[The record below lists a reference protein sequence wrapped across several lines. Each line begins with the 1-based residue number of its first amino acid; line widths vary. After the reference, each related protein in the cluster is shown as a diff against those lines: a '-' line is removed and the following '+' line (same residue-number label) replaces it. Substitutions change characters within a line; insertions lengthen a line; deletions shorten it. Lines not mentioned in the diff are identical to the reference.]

1 MNCELLTVHNS
12 LFTIHYSSLTQEPPV
27 TENLRIVPLGG
38 LGEVGK
44 NMLLIEYGDEAI
56 AIDCGLMFPE
66 NDMLGIDMVI
76 PDITYLLDNPELLKA
91 IFLTHGHED
100 HIGALPY
107 ILPEMPAP
115 LYATP
120 LTRGLI
126 EVKLKEAKLLAQTE
140 INTISAKSVIEL
152 GSFTIEPF
160 HVCHSIPD
168 AVGYAIYTPRGLVIH
183 TGEYKFDPNP
193 ADGKLP
199 DYDRLRAYGDE
210 GVLAL
215 LSDSTNAERSG
226 HTPSEQIVSETFE
239 QIFSQARGRI
249 IVSTFASNI
258 SRVQQVINIALKHNR
273 KLAVVGRSMVD
284 NVKMALDL
292 GYLSAPEDMIVHV
305 DDLEDYADSQIA
317 IVCTG
322 TQGEPT
328 SALVRMANREHR
340 QVSLKPGDTAILSA
354 TAIPGNEELVHR
366 TINNL
371 FRLGVDVIYQN
382 LMPVHVS
389 GHASQ
394 EEQKMMLELT
404 RPKYFIPIQ
413 GEYRMMVL
421 HGRLGQEVGIPAENI
436 FVIENGQVIEFA
448 EEGAWLAERISSG
461 HVMVDGLGIGDV
473 GSVVLRDRHLL
484 SRDGFV
490 VVVIALDEHTGE
502 LVEGPDIISRGFVY
516 IRDSEDLLEEA
527 KERVMELLD
536 SGKMHRDTAAA
547 VIRDNLTQFLYK
559 RTRRRPMIFP
569 MVLEV

>member
-1 MNCELLTVHNS
+1 MT
-12 LFTIHYSSLTQEPPV
+12 EP
-27 TENLRIVPLGG
+27 LRIVPLGG
-38 LGEVGK
+38 VGEVGR
-44 NMLLIEYGDEAI
+44 NMTLIEYGDDAI

-66 NDMLGIDMVI
+66 NDMLGIDLVI
-76 PDITYLLDNPELLKA
+76 PDATYLLDNPDLLKA

-107 ILPEMPAP
+107 ILPQVAAP

-126 EVKLKEAKLLAQTE
+126 EVKLKEAKLLAKTE
-140 INTISAKSVIEL
+140 IHTITTSSVIEI
-152 GSFTIEPF
+152 GPFTIEPF

-168 AVGYAIYTPRGLVIH
+168 AVGYAIYTPAGLVIH

-199 DYDRLRAYGDE
+199 DFDRLRAYGDE

-215 LSDSTNAERSG
+215 LSDSTNAERAG
-226 HTPSEQIVSETFE
+226 HTPSEQIVSETFDE
-239 QIFSQARGRI
+239 IFAQAKGRV

-258 SRVQQVINIALKHNR
+258 SRVQQVVNIARKYER

-284 NVKMALDL
+284 NVKIAQDL
-292 GYLSAPEDMIVHV
+292 GYLNASDDLMVHV
-305 DDLEDYADSQIA
+305 DDLDDFADARIA

-328 SALVRMANREHR
+328 SALVRMANQEHR
-340 QVSLKPGDTAILSA
+340 QVSLKQGDTVILSA

-371 FRLGVDVIYQN
+371 FRLGANVIYQS

-394 EEQKMMLELT
+394 EEQKMMLELV
-404 RPKYFIPIQ
+404 RPTYFIPIQ
-413 GEYRMMVL
+413 GEYRMLVL
-421 HGRLGQEVGIPAENI
+421 HGRLGETVGIPAQNI
-436 FVIENGQVIEFA
+436 FVIENGQVIEF
-448 EEGAWLAERISSG
+448 EDGLAYLGERIPSS
-461 HVMVDGLGIGDV
+461 HVMIDGLGVGDV

-484 SRDGFV
+484 SRDGFLV
-490 VVVIALDEHTGE
+490 VVVALDEQTGE
-502 LVEGPDIISRGFVY
+502 LVDGPEIISRGFVY
-516 IRDSEDLLEEA
+516 VRDSEDLIEEA
-527 KERVMELLD
+527 KERVIELLD
-536 SGKMHRDTAAA
+536 KGKIHRDTAAT
-547 VIRDNLTQFLYK
+547 VIRDNLSQFVHQ
-559 RTRRRPMIFP
+559 RTRRNPMIFP

>member
-1 MNCELLTVHNS
+1 
-12 LFTIHYSSLTQEPPV
+12 V
-27 TENLRIVPLGG
+27 TEILRIVPLGG
-38 LGEVGK
+38 VGEVGR
-44 NMLLIEYGDEAI
+44 NLMLIENGDEAI

-66 NDMLGIDMVI
+66 NDMLGIDLVI
-76 PDITYLLDNPELLKA
+76 PDVTYLLDNPGLLKA

-107 ILPEMPAP
+107 ILPEVPVP
-115 LYATP
+115 IYATT

-126 EVKLKEAKLLAQTE
+126 EVKLKEARLLSQTE
-140 INTISAKSVIEL
+140 INTISTDSVIEL

-168 AVGYAIYTPRGLVIH
+168 AVGYAIYTPRGLIIH
-183 TGEYKFDPNP
+183 TGEYKFDSNP
-193 ADGKLP
+193 ADGRLP
-199 DYDRLRAYGDE
+199 DLDRLRSYGDD

-215 LSDSTNAERSG
+215 LSDSTNAERPG
-226 HTPSEQIVSETFE
+226 HTPSEQIVSDTFE
-239 QIFSQARGRI
+239 QIFSQTKGRI

-258 SRVQQVINIALKHNR
+258 SRVQQVINIAMKHNR

-284 NVKMALDL
+284 NVKMALAL
-292 GYLSAPEDMIVHV
+292 GYLTAPEDMIVHA
-305 DDLEDYADSQIA
+305 DDLEDYPDSQIA

-328 SALVRMANREHR
+328 SALVRMANQEHR
-340 QVSLKPGDTAILSA
+340 QVSLKKGDTAILSA

-366 TINNL
+366 TLNNL
-371 FRLGVDVIYQN
+371 FRLGVDVIYQS

-389 GHASQ
+389 GHAAQ
-394 EEQKMMLELT
+394 EEQKQMLELT

-413 GEYRMMVL
+413 GEYRMLVI
-421 HGRLGQEVGIPAENI
+421 HGRLGQEVGIPPENI
-436 FVIENGQVIEFA
+436 FVIENGQVIEFDDD
-448 EEGAWLAERISSG
+448 GAYLAERISSG
-461 HVMVDGLGIGDV
+461 QIMVDGLGIGDV

-490 VVVIALDEHTGE
+490 VVVIALDEQTGE

-516 IRDSEDLLEEA
+516 VRNSEDLLEEA
-527 KERVMELLD
+527 KERVIDLLEG
-536 SGKMHRDTAAA
+536 GKVHRDTAAT
-547 VIRDNLTQFLYK
+547 VVRDALTQFLYK

>member
-1 MNCELLTVHNS
+1 MT
-12 LFTIHYSSLTQEPPV
+12 EP
-27 TENLRIVPLGG
+27 LRVVSLGG

-44 NMLLIEYGDEAI
+44 NMLLIEYGDDAI

-66 NDMLGIDMVI
+66 SDMLGIDLVI
-76 PDITYLLDNPELLKA
+76 PDTTYLLDNPELLKA

-107 ILPEMPAP
+107 ILPQVPAP
-115 LYATP
+115 LYATR

-126 EVKLKEAKLLAQTE
+126 EVKLKEAKLLDKTD
-140 INTISAKSVIEL
+140 IHTISTDSVIEI
-152 GSFTIEPF
+152 GPFTVEPF

-168 AVGYAIYTPRGLVIH
+168 AVGYAIYTPSGLIIH
-183 TGEYKFDPNP
+183 TGEYKFDTAPT
-193 ADGKLP
+193 DGRLS
-199 DYDRLRAYGDE
+199 DIERLRTYGDE
-210 GVLAL
+210 GVLLL
-215 LSDSTNAERSG
+215 LSDSTNAERPG

-239 QIFSQARGRI
+239 QIFNQVKGRI
-249 IVSTFASNI
+249 IVATFASNI
-258 SRVQQVINIALKHNR
+258 SRVQQVINTAMRYNR

-284 NVKMALDL
+284 NVKMALQL
-292 GYLSAPEDMIVHV
+292 GYLTAPEDMLVHV
-305 DDLEDYADSQIA
+305 DDLEDYPDSQIA

-340 QVSLKPGDTAILSA
+340 QVSLKEGDTVILSA

-371 FRLGVDVIYQN
+371 FRLGANVIYQS
-382 LMPVHVS
+382 LRPVHVS
-389 GHASQ
+389 GHAAQ

-404 RPKYFIPIQ
+404 RPQYFIPIQ

-421 HGRLGQEVGIPAENI
+421 HGRLGEEVGITPQNI
-436 FVIENGQVIEFA
+436 FVIENGQVIEFD
-448 EEGAWLAERISSG
+448 EDGAYLAERASSG
-461 HVMVDGLGIGDV
+461 HILVDGLGIGDV
-473 GSVVLRDRHLL
+473 GSVVLRDRHQL

-490 VVVIALDEHTGE
+490 VLVIALDEQTGE
-502 LVEGPDIISRGFVY
+502 VVDGPDIISRGFVY
-516 IRDSEDLLEEA
+516 VRDSEDLLEEA
-527 KERVMELLD
+527 KEYVIDLLESGRV
-536 SGKMHRDTAAA
+536 HRDTVAT
-547 VIRDNLTQFLYK
+547 VTRDALSQFLYK